1 MGDAM
6 EVRKTFRF
14 FCGHDEANLA
24 SELLAQATARPDPT
38 TNNASQLPT
47 IERTQGP
54 LQELLE

>member
-1 MGDAM
+1 M